1 MSIINHKNRHTDAII
16 TVNEA
21 VTQTHC
27 FQLNYFSDSWLNNK
41 FVVLP
46 CTTDPDNEP
55 YRQSLRAK
63 KTNNLEGN
71 MKHNPFN
78 KLRLQYS
85 KKIMS
90 RQQLTALKHH
100 HSGAERK

>member
-1 MSIINHKNRHTDAII
+1 MSPTDSPSEQKKN
-16 TVNEA
+16 
-21 VTQTHC
+21 
-27 FQLNYFSDSWLNNK
+27 
-41 FVVLP
+41 
-46 CTTDPDNEP
+46 
-55 YRQSLRAK
+55 
-63 KTNNLEGN
+63 NNLEGN